1 MSGQY
6 SVFEIMFFRSLFGI
20 LPTLAIVHFDSGL
33 ANLKTNRIRL
43 HAFRCLFFLLS
54 YTSYCLGLPVLPLAD
69 AVALFFASPIFVTV
83 FSIMLLHERV
93 TRNRW
98 SALLIGF
105 TGVIIMLR
113 PGSGIVDPAAFL
125 PILAA
130 ITYAATAP
138 ITRHMADT
146 ESGSVMI
153 FKKIRHCFFEGK
165 I

>member
-1 MSGQY
+1 MTGSQSNTGPPNEPLKGISFLICGATIISTQDVLIKYMSGQY

-113 PGSGIVDPAAFL
+113 PGL
-125 PILAA
+125 
-130 ITYAATAP
+130 
-138 ITRHMADT
+138 
-146 ESGSVMI
+146 
-153 FKKIRHCFFEGK
+153 
-165 I
+165 